1 MSFEDSL
8 PVFSLQYNLTIDIDS
23 VTPPCLSV
31 SSDADTGPVPS
42 QPERQEIPVWQSGAL
57 SLVQIH
63 RDTAVSLFKIM
74 VLLRQL
80 SYAIKTQLK
89 APY

>member
-8 PVFSLQYNLTIDIDS
+8 PVFSLQYNLTIDIDP

-57 SLVQIH
+57 SLVKIH
-63 RDTAVSLFKIM
+63 RDTVLSLVKIM
-74 VLLRQL
+74 ALLG
-80 SYAIKTQLK
+80 
-89 APY
+89 